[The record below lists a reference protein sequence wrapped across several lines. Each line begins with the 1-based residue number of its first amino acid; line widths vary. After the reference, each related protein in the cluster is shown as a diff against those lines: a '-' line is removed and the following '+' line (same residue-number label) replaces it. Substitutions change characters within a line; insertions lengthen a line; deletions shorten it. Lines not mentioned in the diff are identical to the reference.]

1 MSLENKKGKM
11 LFSGSL
17 PGNSSLFS
25 GRLPGNSG
33 LFSRRNLGN
42 SGLFSRRGERG
53 EDEGGF
59 SMGLGVTIEKNE
71 ARAQRREGR
80 RPVRLPAPLWAYPCA
95 CATLLPHVHKF
106 PGSRLSAVIACDH

>member
-59 SMGLGVTIEKNE
+59 SMGLGVTIAKKRGTSPEE
-71 ARAQRREGR
+71 ARPQARTMVSGISPIQ
-80 RPVRLPAPLWAYPCA
+80 
-95 CATLLPHVHKF
+95 TK
-106 PGSRLSAVIACDH
+106 VIC